1 MTRILVLSAP
11 DEADLPGLEQLPE
24 AASVTYARDEAS
36 LSAGLAEA
44 EVLLVTD
51 FRDDLLAR
59 CWPAEPSV
67 RWVHTAS
74 AGVDVLMFPALW
86 DSDIPISNARGV
98 FDRGIAEYVL
108 GAVLLFAKDT
118 LGNIRYQ
125 REHRW
130 RHRDTHLIDRQKVLV
145 VGAGSI
151 GSTVAQLLKAVG
163 MRVEGIARRAREIPG
178 FDAVY
183 AQEQLHERL
192 PHADYVVITAP
203 LTSATE
209 GLFDARAFQAMQPG
223 AVLINVGRGAIVRT
237 DDLQAA
243 LASGRL
249 AGAALDVL
257 EQEPLPPGHP
267 LWDAPKVMISAHMAG
282 DFIGWRRALGE
293 QFVANFRRW
302 QAGEALFNLVN
313 K

>member
-130 RHRDTHLIDRQKVLV
+130 RHRDTHLIDRQ
-145 VGAGSI
+145 
-151 GSTVAQLLKAVG
+151 
-163 MRVEGIARRAREIPG
+163 
-178 FDAVY
+178 
-183 AQEQLHERL
+183 
-192 PHADYVVITAP
+192 
-203 LTSATE
+203 
-209 GLFDARAFQAMQPG
+209 
-223 AVLINVGRGAIVRT
+223 
-237 DDLQAA
+237 
-243 LASGRL
+243 
-249 AGAALDVL
+249 
-257 EQEPLPPGHP
+257 
-267 LWDAPKVMISAHMAG
+267 
-282 DFIGWRRALGE
+282 
-293 QFVANFRRW
+293 
-302 QAGEALFNLVN
+302 
-313 K
+313 